1 MTIAFRDHEGFHR
14 AAMTMAAAGAAA
26 GLAAHVVSAS
36 LPPAVLGGAV
46 GAVLGAAFAGGER
59 RADRLGARLMLVAA
73 GGLGATLVSGVP
85 GLAILALA
93 TALALHVGAPRSL
106 WVSGTLVA
114 GAVLMIAGFAG
125 LQIAGAEETAAL
137 PGWLVSVLAASASA
151 LVAVA
156 ALVPRH
162 LIVDGDPVQAAVA
175 ALPAGIDGEVRDLVM
190 RGRGVWS
197 DVEARLVADP
207 GSRQLVR
214 DGVLRLVDVA
224 HRSAALPLDLTA
236 SAAAIA
242 ARRAELDARA
252 AAASD
257 EIAAA
262 QYRQALLS
270 LDDQER
276 DLAAIRTGRE
286 RLVARMHNYLSGLE
300 RFRLAVVKHH
310 AASASE
316 LAAEARPL
324 LGEVSELA
332 AELGPT
338 A

>member
-137 PGWLVSVLAASASA
+137 PGWL
-151 LVAVA
+151 
-156 ALVPRH
+156 
-162 LIVDGDPVQAAVA
+162 
-175 ALPAGIDGEVRDLVM
+175 
-190 RGRGVWS
+190 
-197 DVEARLVADP
+197 
-207 GSRQLVR
+207 
-214 DGVLRLVDVA
+214 
-224 HRSAALPLDLTA
+224 
-236 SAAAIA
+236 
-242 ARRAELDARA
+242 
-252 AAASD
+252 
-257 EIAAA
+257 
-262 QYRQALLS
+262 
-270 LDDQER
+270 
-276 DLAAIRTGRE
+276 
-286 RLVARMHNYLSGLE
+286 
-300 RFRLAVVKHH
+300 
-310 AASASE
+310 
-316 LAAEARPL
+316 
-324 LGEVSELA
+324 
-332 AELGPT
+332 
-338 A
+338 